1 MLSLWEYVDICI
13 LLSQEE
19 TRSLQTMWIFFDRGV
34 NYLSVAIRIMYV
46 FFAGAATVQSI
57 IYEDEEGTLGLVR
70 FGSTSVARTR
80 GWRAC
85 AN

>member
-1 MLSLWEYVDICI
+1 MYFALLERNALAANNVDF
-13 LLSQEE
+13 LRQ
-19 TRSLQTMWIFFDRGV
+19 GV

-46 FFAGAATVQSI
+46 FFAGAAMMQSI